1 MIIESIIALGIVI
14 GASLALIGS
23 IGLVRLG
30 DLYSRLH
37 GPTKATTL
45 GMSSLLIA
53 SALHF
58 SRGGELSTHEVLVTV
73 FLFMTAPASA
83 HMVAKAALHL
93 RVPSI
98 TRPPRPEDQ
107 DAFPET
113 AAEALADP
121 GSGVAR

>member
-1 MIIESIIALGIVI
+1 MVIEALISLAIIV

-23 IGLVRLG
+23 IGLVRLD

-45 GMSSLLIA
+45 GLGGLLVA
-53 SALHF
+53 STLHF
-58 SRGGELSTHEVLVTV
+58 SRGGQLSLHEVLVTA
-73 FLFMTAPASA
+73 FLFLTAPASA

-93 RVPSI
+93 RVRSV
-98 TRPPRPEDQ
+98 TRPPRTEDG

-113 AAEALADP
+113 AVTPP
-121 GSGVAR
+121 GHDAG

>member
-1 MIIESIIALGIVI
+1 MIIETIISLAII
-14 GASLALIGS
+14 FGASLALIGS

-45 GMSSLLIA
+45 GMGSLLVA
-53 SALHF
+53 STLHF
-58 SRGGELSTHEVLVTV
+58 SRAGQLSLHEVLVTI
-73 FLFMTAPASA
+73 FLFLTAPASA

-93 RVPSI
+93 RVRSV
-98 TRPPRPEDQ
+98 TRPLRPEDQ

-113 AAEALADP
+113 AAEPIMEP
-121 GSGVAR
+121 GLDAGR